1 MKCAP
6 TSFAKDFEQTL
17 ALAKR
22 LKPLRE
28 MRAQK
33 HRERER
39 FLSAENVT
47 KMMLKGKDPATERE
61 KFEDEIVQAGRE
73 IDEIVSTVHSRF
85 DTWSREAFEW
95 VNQVSDSVIN
105 SRRLELKSL
114 LERAASIIAESESG
128 NLAPLFA
135 KYREELQAAKVRL
148 ISETES
154 HPDSFR
160 VPDADCL
167 ATFPRVAR
175 EDLQSG
181 RSSRILLSIARQIA

>member
-1 MKCAP
+1 MEIK
-6 TSFAKDFEQTL
+6 TSFAAEFEQTL

-33 HRERER
+33 QRERMN

-47 KMMLKGKDPATERE
+47 KMMLKGKDPAVERD
-61 KFEDEIVQAGRE
+61 KFEAEIVQASRE
-73 IDEIVSTVHSRF
+73 IDEIVATVHSRF
-85 DTWSREAFEW
+85 NTWSREAFEW
-95 VNQVSDSVIN
+95 VNHASDGLVN

-128 NLAPLFA
+128 NLAPSFA
-135 KYREELQAAKVRL
+135 KHREQLQEAKVRL
-148 ISETES
+148 LAETES
-154 HPDSFR
+154 HPDSLR
-160 VPDADCL
+160 VPDANSL
-167 ATFPRVAR
+167 ATFPNVAR
-175 EDLQSG
+175 EDIQSG

>member
-1 MKCAP
+1 MEIE
-6 TSFAKDFEQTL
+6 TSFARDFEQTL

-33 HRERER
+33 QRERDN
-39 FLSAENVT
+39 FPSAENVT
-47 KMMLKGKDPATERE
+47 KMMLRGKNPVIERE
-61 KFEDEIVQAGRE
+61 KFEAEIIQASRE
-73 IDEIVSTVHSRF
+73 IDEIVNTVHSRF

-95 VNQVSDSVIN
+95 INHVSDSVVN
-105 SRRLELKSL
+105 SRRLELKNL

-128 NLAPLFA
+128 NLAPSFA
-135 KYREELQAAKVRL
+135 KHREKLQAAKARL
-148 ISETES
+148 IVETES

-175 EDLQSG
+175 EDIQSG
-181 RSSRILLSIARQIA
+181 SSSRILLSIARQIA

>member
-1 MKCAP
+1 MEIK
-6 TSFAKDFEQTL
+6 TSFATEFEQTL

-28 MRAQK
+28 MRSQK
-33 HRERER
+33 QREREK

-47 KMMLKGKDPATERE
+47 KMMLKGKDPVIERE
-61 KFEDEIVQAGRE
+61 KFEADIVQASRE

-85 DTWSREAFEW
+85 GTWSREASAW
-95 VNQVSDSVIN
+95 VNQVSDSAVN

-114 LERAASIIAESESG
+114 LERAASIIAEAEPG
-128 NLAPLFA
+128 NLAPSFA
-135 KYREELQAAKVRL
+135 KHREELQAAKVRL
-148 ISETES
+148 LAETES

-160 VPDADCL
+160 VPDANSL
-167 ATFPRVAR
+167 ATFPSVAR